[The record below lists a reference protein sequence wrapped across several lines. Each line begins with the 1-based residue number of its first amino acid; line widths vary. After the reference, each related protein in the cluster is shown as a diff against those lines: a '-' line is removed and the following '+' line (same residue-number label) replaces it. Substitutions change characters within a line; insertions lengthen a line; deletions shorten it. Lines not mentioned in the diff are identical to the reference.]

1 MWKQLDWVRNWF
13 FNEIFCVPNRISFWL
28 FSFPIIQKYF
38 SRSSISVANQL
49 KADQKLTVKP
59 NLNNQIVFAQDKGLS
74 CIGCSGIDA
83 SVCCRMDGRIVKL
96 ASSVLEKTKLEQY
109 EENERE
115 QIKTLIKNV
124 EKLLAAKKFLP

>member
-1 MWKQLDWVRNWF
+1 
-13 FNEIFCVPNRISFWL
+13 
-28 FSFPIIQKYF
+28 
-38 SRSSISVANQL
+38 
-49 KADQKLTVKP
+49 
-59 NLNNQIVFAQDKGLS
+59 
-74 CIGCSGIDA
+74 
-83 SVCCRMDGRIVKL
+83 MDGRIVKL